1 MNSSILIFKNAAS
14 AAGSFANTAFI
25 ICLVLGFV
33 CLALAVLF
41 FFLFDIPRVY
51 LLRTGKGARKTIKK
65 MEEINA
71 QTGRLRRVNEEYML
85 SEDAPLTGE
94 IGHTPSHD
102 IGASAQRSEENA
114 TTVLGQRADE
124 NATTVLGKQIETTVL
139 SNSETT
145 VLNSGM
151 VDSAATNAYSYQRK
165 TTGKFD
171 VVTSIVMTHSDEI
184 I

>member
-85 SEDAPLTGE
+85 SEDTPLTGE

-102 IGASAQRSEENA
+102 ISAPA
-114 TTVLGQRADE
+114 AAPVQRADE
-124 NATTVLGKQIETTVL
+124 NATTVLGQQIETTVL

-145 VLNSGM
+145 VLNSGT
-151 VDSAATNAYSYQRK
+151 VDSAATNAYSYRRK
-165 TTGKFD
+165 TTGRFD
-171 VVTSIVMTHSDEI
+171 VVASIVMTHSDEI